1 MGSDEVEVV
10 IVGAGQAGLAT
21 SHELTGLGIEHVILE
36 RADAVGSSWAA
47 RWDSFCLVTPNMCN
61 LLPGAE
67 YRGERAEGFLPRDE
81 VVQYLAGY
89 AASLASPVHTG
100 TEVTSLVPRSDGRL
114 TLTTDGGDTILT
126 REVVVATGGLRDAFR
141 PNWATQIQSVPVL
154 DASQYRN
161 PDSLPPGGVL
171 VVGSGQTGCQLA
183 EELVTTGRRVVQACG
198 RAPWMPRRIEGRDI
212 FYLIAD
218 TAFMEQTLDDVP
230 AGPAARFMSN
240 PQATGRDGGHDLTTR
255 TLQTRGVELAGHVTG
270 VEDGL
275 LFFGGDLAAC
285 VAFGDARWADLREAI
300 IGSQVKRGR
309 PVPSL
314 PGSEPFDAGS
324 ELDRLRLG
332 EIGSVL
338 LTTGFRPS
346 YRAWIDIP
354 DAFDPMGFPKQVDGR
369 STTVPG
375 LSFVGVPFMRTR
387 SSQLL
392 MGVGRDAAVVALGIQ
407 ESLAAA

>member
-1 MGSDEVEVV
+1 MGSDEVEVA
-10 IVGAGQAGLAT
+10 ILGAGQAGLAT
-21 SHELTGLGIEHVILE
+21 SHELTRLGIEHVILE
-36 RADAVGSSWAA
+36 RTDAVGSSWAA
-47 RWDSFCLVTPNMCN
+47 RWDSFCLVTPNSRN
-61 LLPGAE
+61 TLPGGE
-67 YRGERAEGFLPRDE
+67 YRGDRPGGFLTRDE
-81 VVQYLAGY
+81 VVQYLAAYSGSI
-89 AASLASPVHTG
+89 AAPIQMGVD
-100 TEVTSLVPRSDGRL
+100 VTALVPGPDGCL
-114 TLTTDGGDTILT
+114 TLTSGGGNTVVA

-141 PNWATQIQSVPVL
+141 PNWASQIQSVPVV

-183 EELVTTGRRVVQACG
+183 EELITTGRRVVQACG
-198 RAPWMPRRIEGRDI
+198 RAPWMPRRIEGRDT
-212 FYLIAD
+212 FDWIAE
-218 TAFMEQTLDDVP
+218 TAFMEQSLDDVP

-270 VEDGL
+270 IEDGVV
-275 LFFGGDLAAC
+275 FFGGDLAAC
-285 VAFGDARWADLREAI
+285 VAFGDARWADLRDAI
-300 IGSQVKRGR
+300 SKSRVKRGR
-309 PVPSL
+309 PVPSM
-314 PGSEPFDAGS
+314 PDVEPFDASS

-338 LTTGFRPS
+338 LTTGSRPS

-354 DAFDPMGFPKQVDGR
+354 DAFDAMGFPTQIDGR
-369 STTVPG
+369 STIVPG

-392 MGVGRDAAVVALGIQ
+392 MGVGRDAAVVTRGIQ
-407 ESLAAA
+407 ESLTP

>member
-1 MGSDEVEVV
+1 MGSDEVDVV

-21 SHELTGLGIEHVILE
+21 SHELAGLGIEHVILE
-36 RADAVGSSWAA
+36 RTDAVGSSWAA
-47 RWDSFCLVTPNMCN
+47 RWDSFCLVTPNSRN
-61 LLPGAE
+61 TLPGGE
-67 YRGERAEGFLPRDE
+67 YRGDQPGSFLTRDE
-81 VVQYLAGY
+81 VVQYLAAYSGSI
-89 AASLASPVHTG
+89 AAPIQMGVD
-100 TEVTSLVPRSDGRL
+100 VTALVPGPDGCL
-114 TLTTDGGDTILT
+114 TLTSGGGNTVVA

-141 PNWATQIQSVPVL
+141 PNWASQIQSVPVV
-154 DASQYRN
+154 DDSQYRN

-183 EELVTTGRRVVQACG
+183 EELITTGRRVVQACG
-198 RAPWMPRRIEGRDI
+198 RAPWMPRRIEGRDT
-212 FYLIAD
+212 FDWIAE
-218 TAFMEQTLDDVP
+218 TAFMEQSLDDVP

-255 TLQTRGVELAGHVTG
+255 TLQARGVELAGHVTG
-270 VEDGL
+270 IEDGVV
-275 LFFGGDLAAC
+275 FFGGELAAC
-285 VAFGDARWADLREAI
+285 VAFGDARWADLRDAI
-300 IGSQVKRGR
+300 SKSQVKRGR
-309 PVPSL
+309 PVPSM
-314 PGSEPFDAGS
+314 PDVEPFDASS

-354 DAFDPMGFPKQVDGR
+354 DAFDPMGFPTQVDGR
-369 STTVPG
+369 STIVPG

-392 MGVGRDAAVVALGIQ
+392 MGVGRDAAVVARGIQ
-407 ESLAAA
+407 GSLAP